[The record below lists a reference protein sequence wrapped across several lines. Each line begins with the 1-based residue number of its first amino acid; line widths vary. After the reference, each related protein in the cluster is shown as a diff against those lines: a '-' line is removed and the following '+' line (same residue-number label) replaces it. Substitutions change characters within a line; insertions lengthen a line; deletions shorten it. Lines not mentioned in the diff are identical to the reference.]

1 MKPKS
6 EKQKSMEAIPGEW
19 NKLDEN
25 GVLEFQNILRI
36 LNRYYEAF
44 SSEKNK
50 TDTQKF
56 REEVSYIQTSKL
68 EFYVKKFGN
77 YEYLVYCEILENGEK
92 VRSDTWIHIDGIGE
106 EQDLFLRKD
115 MLKHPVHN
123 IICMRDLYKDSKALT
138 EEKEMVI

>member
-19 NKLDEN
+19 KKLDEN

-44 SSEKNK
+44 SSEKTK
-50 TDTQKF
+50 TDTQRF
-56 REEVSYIQTSKL
+56 REEVSYIQTSQL

-77 YEYLVYCEILENGEK
+77 YEYLVYCEIMDKGEK

-123 IICMRDLYKDSKALT
+123 IICMRDLYKNSISLT
-138 EEKEMVI
+138 EEKEMVL